1 MTTMTTRPAG
11 QPRLSARQKAFI
23 DAYLGAARLNATAA
37 ARIAGYRDPEQAGY
51 ENKRKQEV
59 RARIEER
66 LEEEALSAGEVLAEL
81 AAVARMDWREAVQVR
96 LDGRGEVVEARLELR
111 DKVRSLEL
119 LGKAYGLFM
128 ERVQV
133 QSTIDVRHLA
143 ERAAQE
149 VGLDPEEVIAEAERF
164 LQEAA
169 G

>member
-1 MTTMTTRPAG
+1 MTTTPEG

-23 DAYLGAARLNATAA
+23 EAYLGVARLNATAA

-66 LEEEALSAGEVLAEL
+66 LQEEALSKGEVLAEL
-81 AAVARMDWREAVQVR
+81 AAVARMNWREAVQVR
-96 LDGRGEVVEARLELR
+96 LDERDEVVDARMELR

-119 LGKAYGLFM
+119 LGKAYGLFT

-133 QSTIDVRHLA
+133 ESTVDVRHLA
-143 ERAAQE
+143 ERAAQDA
-149 VGLDPEEVIAEAERF
+149 GLDPDEVIAEAERF
-164 LQEAA
+164 LQEAT